1 MLVFMTNFKD
11 FWLVVILITKITI
24 DEFQIAFKS
33 PSQINKTEH
42 THTIAFKIVG
52 GISLPGGV
60 IIDNALKGMESY
72 RSL

>member
-11 FWLVVILITKITI
+11 FWLIFILITKITI
-24 DEFQIAFKS
+24 DEFQ
-33 PSQINKTEH
+33 
-42 THTIAFKIVG
+42 IAFKIVG

-60 IIDNALKGMESY
+60 IIYNALKGMESY